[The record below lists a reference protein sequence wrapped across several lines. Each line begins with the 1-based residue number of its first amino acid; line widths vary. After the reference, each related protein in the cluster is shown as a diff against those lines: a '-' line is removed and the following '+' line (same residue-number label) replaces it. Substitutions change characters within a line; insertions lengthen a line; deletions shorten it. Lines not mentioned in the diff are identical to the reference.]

1 MKIAH
6 SLTDV
11 RIRAHFCAL
20 MTHLM
25 EISAASDTR
34 PGAAIRKG
42 GRILKKS
49 RNVGESVYVF
59 LSVVMFA
66 VLTAVNIESNWRFL
80 EIEGIAAMLWI
91 MVELI
96 CGLVR
101 DFVEI
106 VRENEEERR
115 G

>member
-1 MKIAH
+1 M
-6 SLTDV
+6 
-11 RIRAHFCAL
+11 
-20 MTHLM
+20 
-25 EISAASDTR
+25 
-34 PGAAIRKG
+34 
-42 GRILKKS
+42 KKS

-66 VLTAVNIESNWRFL
+66 VLTAINFESGWRFL
-80 EIEGIAAMLWI
+80 EIEGLAAMLWI

-106 VRENEEERR
+106 VRENEEERHN

>member
-1 MKIAH
+1 MK
-6 SLTDV
+6 
-11 RIRAHFCAL
+11 
-20 MTHLM
+20 
-25 EISAASDTR
+25 
-34 PGAAIRKG
+34 KQ
-42 GRILKKS
+42 

-66 VLTAVNIESNWRFL
+66 VLTAINFESDWRFL
-80 EIEGIAAMLWI
+80 EIEGLAAMLWI

-96 CGLVR
+96 CGAVR

-106 VRENEEERR
+106 IEKERHN

>member
-1 MKIAH
+1 MK
-6 SLTDV
+6 
-11 RIRAHFCAL
+11 
-20 MTHLM
+20 
-25 EISAASDTR
+25 
-34 PGAAIRKG
+34 K
-42 GRILKKS
+42 LKH
-49 RNVGESVYVF
+49 VGESVYVF

-66 VLTAVNIESNWRFL
+66 ALTAINFESGWRFL

-96 CGLVR
+96 CDLVR
-101 DFVEI
+101 DFTDI

>member
-1 MKIAH
+1 M
-6 SLTDV
+6 
-11 RIRAHFCAL
+11 
-20 MTHLM
+20 
-25 EISAASDTR
+25 
-34 PGAAIRKG
+34 
-42 GRILKKS
+42 KKS

-66 VLTAVNIESNWRFL
+66 VLTAINLESGWRFL
-80 EIEGIAAMLWI
+80 EIEGLAAMMWI

-101 DFVEI
+101 DFTDI

>member
-1 MKIAH
+1 MK
-6 SLTDV
+6 
-11 RIRAHFCAL
+11 
-20 MTHLM
+20 
-25 EISAASDTR
+25 
-34 PGAAIRKG
+34 
-42 GRILKKS
+42 KK
-49 RNVGESVYVF
+49 RNFGENVYVF

-101 DFVEI
+101 DFAEI
-106 VRENEEERR
+106 VGEDKHR

>member
-1 MKIAH
+1 MK
-6 SLTDV
+6 
-11 RIRAHFCAL
+11 
-20 MTHLM
+20 
-25 EISAASDTR
+25 
-34 PGAAIRKG
+34 K
-42 GRILKKS
+42 LKH
-49 RNVGESVYVF
+49 VGESVYVF

-80 EIEGIAAMLWI
+80 EIEGLAALMWL

-106 VRENEEERR
+106 VGEDKHR

>member
-1 MKIAH
+1 MK
-6 SLTDV
+6 
-11 RIRAHFCAL
+11 
-20 MTHLM
+20 
-25 EISAASDTR
+25 
-34 PGAAIRKG
+34 K
-42 GRILKKS
+42 LKH
-49 RNVGESVYVF
+49 VGESVYVF

-66 VLTAVNIESNWRFL
+66 VLTAINFESGWRFL
-80 EIEGIAAMLWI
+80 EIEGLAAMLWI

-106 VRENEEERR
+106 VGEDKHR

>member
-1 MKIAH
+1 MEVLAV
-6 SLTDV
+6 SVTATDS
-11 RIRAHFCAL
+11 AL
-20 MTHLM
+20 
-25 EISAASDTR
+25 
-34 PGAAIRKG
+34 RKG
-42 GRILKKS
+42 GRILKKQ

-59 LSVVMFA
+59 LSVMMFA

-80 EIEGIAAMLWI
+80 EIEGLAAMMWI

-106 VRENEEERR
+106 VGEDKHR